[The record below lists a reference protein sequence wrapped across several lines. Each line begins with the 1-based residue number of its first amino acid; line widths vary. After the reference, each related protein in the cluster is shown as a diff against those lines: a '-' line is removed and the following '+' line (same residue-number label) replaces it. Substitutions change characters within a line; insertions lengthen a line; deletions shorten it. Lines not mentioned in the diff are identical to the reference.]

1 MSTSGTQTDSKT
13 ESPVSM
19 GDTQGVARAIPA
31 VDGGAMPWYS
41 RKWGPKTP
49 GEWLAAYG
57 AVLVLVVLVIVF
69 SILIPST
76 YPTWRNAKAILTSES
91 TVLMVSLGLL
101 VPAIVG
107 EFDLSVG
114 SMVAFSSI
122 EMALLSPTMA
132 WPLALLLTL
141 LSAIAVGLVSGF
153 LVVKIGVNSFIATL
167 GVSTLLGGGSLWISG
182 GKAVTENIPE
192 SLTKLG
198 QGELGPIPLP
208 IIYVVVL
215 AVVLWYCFNHTPVGR
230 RLYATGG
237 NRVAAELSGV
247 RTGRLVATAFVI
259 SAAVA
264 ALAGVVTLMRAGSG
278 SPSVGPELLLPSF
291 AAVFLGSTTIIPGR
305 FNVVGNVVGVLLLAV
320 GVSGLQQ
327 LGAEYWVVPLFNG
340 GVLLVAVVISRIV
353 AKERLA

>member
-1 MSTSGTQTDSKT
+1 MSTSGTQVVDLDLELPDSA
-13 ESPVSM
+13 PPHW
-19 GDTQGVARAIPA
+19 RN
-31 VDGGAMPWYS
+31 

-57 AVLVLVVLVIVF
+57 AVVVLIVLVVVF

-114 SMVAFSSI
+114 TMVAFTSI
-122 EMALLSPTMA
+122 EMALLCASMA
-132 WPLALLLTL
+132 WPFALAITL
-141 LSAIAVGLVSGF
+141 LSAITIGLVSGF
-153 LVVKIGVNSFIATL
+153 LVVKVGVNSFITTL
-167 GVSTLLGGGSLWISG
+167 GMSTLLSGGALWISG
-182 GKAVTENIPE
+182 GKTITEHIPQ
-192 SLTKLG
+192 SVLNLG
-198 QGELGPIPLP
+198 QKELLGIPLP
-208 IIYVVVL
+208 IIYVAIL
-215 AVVLWYCFNHTPVGR
+215 AIILWYGFNHMPIGR
-230 RLYATGG
+230 KLYATGG

-247 RTGRLVATAFVI
+247 RTKRLVMSAFVV
-259 SAAVA
+259 SAGVA
-264 ALAGVVTLMRAGSG
+264 ALAGVLTMMRSGSG
-278 SPSVGPELLLPSF
+278 SPSVGPELLLPAF

-327 LGAEYWVVPLFNG
+327 LGAEFYVVPLFNG
-340 GVLLVAVVISRIV
+340 GVLLVAVVISRLL
-353 AKERLA
+353 AKERNA